1 MNDELN
7 STAVAQLAPHRTI
20 NLANIINELRS
31 RKLAVRGILLTNRS
45 VVMIFEEQAVHSDSP
60 TTLSYGLYSG
70 FSYDPLSLNPFT
82 VCSLRRRAPSTR
94 AHVWPIESP
103 SKL

>member
-60 TTLSYGLYSG
+60 STL
-70 FSYDPLSLNPFT
+70 SYDPLSLNPFT
-82 VCSLRRRAPSTR
+82 VFSLRRRAPSTR

-103 SKL
+103 SEL